1 MYLSAQATMLPERH
15 LPLMDSIGM
24 SWETDPSKCS
34 SLLKASL
41 IAMCSG
47 SLLALANTAR
57 GSLASWN
64 QTTVTD
70 RSPEPETSTSPPSNS
85 SRLRSQSKLTIL
97 ANQFSNLGLP
107 FFLLETSLT
116 ENQDQCSTSTLINR
130 YLTWFGRCGVGR
142 ILLVAGQL
150 DMPHGV
156 SQD

>member
-57 GSLASWN
+57 GLLASWN

-85 SRLRSQSKLTIL
+85 SRLRFQSKLTIL

-107 FFLLETSLT
+107 FFLLESPLTEMLWPIRLGYCRGGRGVMLKLTSL
-116 ENQDQCSTSTLINR
+116 
-130 YLTWFGRCGVGR
+130 
-142 ILLVAGQL
+142 LLGE
-150 DMPHGV
+150 PWCRT
-156 SQD
+156 